1 MNPINLLP
9 FEAPGIFYS
18 KENFMFYGK
27 PVLPFQFDK
36 HFATTDLVAK
46 VKPSRDL
53 FNHIDS
59 LMFNFLS

>member
-1 MNPINLLP
+1 
-9 FEAPGIFYS
+9 
-18 KENFMFYGK
+18 MFYGK

-59 LMFNFLS
+59 LMFNFLSLYINNVSNHIQPW